1 MFQKSTSIYILQF
14 RIYILVDLKN
24 IAKFHPKQMLVE
36 IATHIF
42 MKSYKFGKEMK
53 MKYVNIDLMEDVE
66 QLIKKIHIDKYFISF
81 YFIFHI

>member
-1 MFQKSTSIYILQF
+1 
-14 RIYILVDLKN
+14 
-24 IAKFHPKQMLVE
+24 MLVE